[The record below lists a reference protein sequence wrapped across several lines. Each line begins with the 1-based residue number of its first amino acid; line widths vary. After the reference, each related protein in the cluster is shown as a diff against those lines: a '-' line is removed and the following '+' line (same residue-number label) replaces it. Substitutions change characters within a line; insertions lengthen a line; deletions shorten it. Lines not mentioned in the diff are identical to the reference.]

1 MANSDGCTEPTEPT
15 GATEPTEPT
24 GATGG
29 TETVPDRADAAEPWH
44 ERIELRRRLVHAG
57 GTVFPVP
64 YLLGW
69 LTWAETRVGLA
80 VFTAVILSLEF
91 LRLVVGIDHA
101 LFEKLTRP
109 YESDSVAGYV
119 LYMLSIAG
127 VAAAFGPV
135 VAIPAILMLTLAD
148 PISGAL
154 GRNEAEEPKRPLVW
168 AVTFAVCLAIALPF
182 TVPAAGSR
190 VGVGVAAAVVGAAG
204 ATVADGLP
212 PLIRGIPVD
221 DNITIPPAAAV
232 GIRLVL
238 QVL

>member
-1 MANSDGCTEPTEPT
+1 MANSDGRTEPTD
-15 GATEPTEPT
+15 ATEPVADRGDAVDE
-24 GATGG
+24 GVG
-29 TETVPDRADAAEPWH
+29 TPKPWR
-44 ERIELRRRLVHAG
+44 ERIELQRRLVHAG

-69 LTWAETRVGLA
+69 LTWPETRVGLA
-80 VFTAVILSLEF
+80 VFTVLVVALEF
-91 LRLVVGIDHA
+91 LRLGVGVDHA

-109 YESDSVAGYV
+109 YEADSVAGYV

-127 VAAAFGPV
+127 VAAAFGPD

-154 GRNEAEEPKRPLVW
+154 GRNEADEPKRPLVW
-168 AVTFAVCLAIALPF
+168 AVTFLVCLAIALPF

-190 VGVGVAAAVVGAAG
+190 LGVGVAAAVVGAAG

-212 PLIRGIPVD
+212 PLIRGVPVD
-221 DNITIPPAAAV
+221 DNITIPPAAAL
-232 GIRLVL
+232 GIWLVL
-238 QVL
+238 QAL

>member
-1 MANSDGCTEPTEPT
+1 MASSDGRT
-15 GATEPTEPT
+15 GANA
-24 GATGG
+24 GDDG
-29 TETVPDRADAAEPWH
+29 TEAVDDGTDAGDADRAGAEPWQ
-44 ERIELRRRLVHAG
+44 ERIELKRRLVHAG

-69 LTWAETRVGLA
+69 VSWPETVVFLA
-80 VFTAVILSLEF
+80 GFAVVVVTMEF
-91 LRLVVGIDHA
+91 LRLGVGVEHP
-101 LFEKLTRP
+101 LFDTLTRP
-109 YESDSVAGYV
+109 YEEHSVGGYV
-119 LYMLSIAG
+119 LYMVSIAG
-127 VAAAFGPV
+127 VAAIFSPV
-135 VAIPAILMLTLAD
+135 AAIPAILMLALAD

-154 GRNEAEEPKRPLVW
+154 GRNAADEPKRPTVW
-168 AVTFAVCLAIALPF
+168 LVTFLVCVAIALPF

-212 PLIRGIPVD
+212 PLIRGVSVD

-238 QVL
+238 LF